1 MCPAVLQVECQLY
14 LAQNQLIAHCQA
26 RVRKVTAYSPLGS
39 SARAWRNPDEP
50 VLLEEP
56 VVLALAKK
64 YGRSPAQILLRW
76 QVQWDVTSI
85 PKSITP
91 SHILENIQVFDFTF
105 TPEEMKQLDS
115 LNKNWLYI
123 VPLLKVGGK
132 RVPGDRGYPLYPFS
146 GPY

>member
-1 MCPAVLQVECQLY
+1 M
-14 LAQNQLIAHCQA
+14 
-26 RVRKVTAYSPLGS
+26 
-39 SARAWRNPDEP
+39 
-50 VLLEEP
+50 
-56 VVLALAKK
+56 VLALAKK

-115 LNKNWLYI
+115 LKQLDEAATKI
-123 VPLLKVGGK
+123 
-132 RVPGDRGYPLYPFS
+132 GYT
-146 GPY
+146 